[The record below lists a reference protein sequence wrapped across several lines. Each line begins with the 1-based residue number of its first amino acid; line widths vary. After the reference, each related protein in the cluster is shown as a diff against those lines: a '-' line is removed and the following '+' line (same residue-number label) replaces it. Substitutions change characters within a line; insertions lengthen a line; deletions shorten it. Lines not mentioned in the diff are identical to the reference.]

1 MSELLQECS
10 NAFKVEHYNILD
22 FFKISRRY
30 VEGFDKFW
38 NLKDFPLWTIWE
50 FWTFL
55 SFDWKFRSK
64 NLLVYIQNYNRNAI
78 SLSVQDLSLSQIQ
91 NPPPTVWHR
100 FVQCI
105 TFTVTN
111 TLNTL
116 IYEKTTMKI
125 KYSAWRI
132 KLTKLIQ
139 SNRIHYFNQV
149 FPFLNNRARS
159 LEKICIK

>member
-1 MSELLQECS
+1 MEFERFSAL
-10 NAFKVEHYNILD
+10 NNMRILD
-22 FFKISRRY
+22 LFEFWLKIS
-30 VEGFDKFW
+30 FKKFACW
-38 NLKDFPLWTIWE
+38 NWAFILFH
-50 FWTFL
+50 
-55 SFDWKFRSK
+55 
-64 NLLVYIQNYNRNAI
+64 IQNYNRNAI
-78 SLSVQDLSLSQIQ
+78 SLSVQNLSLSQIQ